1 MLGKGE
7 LERKCKYKSV
17 KKEKEERKDGEGK
30 KRKNIRKEEK
40 ENKWLFSKN
49 KLSFINKAKWI
60 KFKDERKDRFKNILI
75 N

>member
-1 MLGKGE
+1 MQIQKCEKGKRGK
-7 LERKCKYKSV
+7 ERWG
-17 KKEKEERKDGEGK
+17 RK